1 MSCFQRV
8 YEHGWRT
15 SWLSW
20 TGAALRC
27 SFIYIYLCTL
37 CRHIL
42 CVYIHTCMCTHILT
56 FLLMYASTDTIYIYY
71 MCMYLCMY
79 VCMHVYIHKH
89 LGSTMPAWRAGAC
102 ALGTLGVGVVFWFV
116 FWGATQQDT
125 CDFEASFS
133 CVRSGM

>member
-1 MSCFQRV
+1 MHV
-8 YEHGWRT
+8 YSYFDISTYVCLYRYN
-15 SWLSW
+15 
-20 TGAALRC
+20 
-27 SFIYIYLCTL
+27 IYIY
-37 CRHIL
+37 
-42 CVYIHTCMCTHILT
+42 
-56 FLLMYASTDTIYIYY
+56 IYILYVY
-71 MCMYLCMY
+71 VSMYVCMY